1 MASNFNKGYNV
12 SLDELNKGSGPPE
25 WETGIEAKGKMWGG
39 RKQRDK
45 YKTNNKKVK

>member
-12 SLDELNKGSGPPE
+12 SLEELNKGSDPSE
-25 WETGIEAKGKMWGG
+25 WERGIQAKGKMWRG

-45 YKTNNKKVK
+45 YKMNKKVK